1 MSYADNF
8 FAQSRTFDKSIATQ
22 YAFFLIAPC
31 CEQTLHYSQNNLW
44 FYLLWNLYLHFQWT
58 ALFWVENNCIYY
70 DQRQPYHL
78 TTRFPHAPETDQR
91 SKYAM
96 QAEKPSGLECALKKK
111 LKKTYMQRTLCQVFP
126 AEGKLPVG
134 GFAARKILP
143 CKLCDNCGR
152 SVCNHLILSGYI
164 LCYLVLTEAPW
175 TSSQGWK
182 RHTSN
187 SWKQSTWSSWAI
199 W

>member
-1 MSYADNF
+1 MINGKHTIWPQDF
-8 FAQSRTFDKSIATQ
+8 RMLLK
-22 YAFFLIAPC
+22 
-31 CEQTLHYSQNNLW
+31 QTNDQNMQCKLRSQVGWSVLW
-44 FYLLWNLYLHFQWT
+44 
-58 ALFWVENNCIYY
+58 
-70 DQRQPYHL
+70 
-78 TTRFPHAPETDQR
+78 
-91 SKYAM
+91 
-96 QAEKPSGLECALKKK
+96 KKTE
-111 LKKTYMQRTLCQVFP
+111 KTYMQRTLCQVFP

-152 SVCNHLILSGYI
+152 SVCIHVILSGYI

-187 SWKQSTWSSWAI
+187 SWKNGLAGLNGKRMDRNLSLFRPLGQI
-199 W
+199 YQ

>member
-1 MSYADNF
+1 MNSVILGRK
-8 FAQSRTFDKSIATQ
+8 Q
-22 YAFFLIAPC
+22 
-31 CEQTLHYSQNNLW
+31 LH
-44 FYLLWNLYLHFQWT
+44 LLWST
-58 ALFWVENNCIYY
+58 ATIPFDHKISACSWNRPTIKICNASWEAKWVGVCFEK
-70 DQRQPYHL
+70 
-78 TTRFPHAPETDQR
+78 ET
-91 SKYAM
+91 
-96 QAEKPSGLECALKKK
+96 E
-111 LKKTYMQRTLCQVFP
+111 KKTYMQRTLCQVFP

-164 LCYLVLTEAPW
+164 LCCLVLTEAPW

-187 SWKQSTWSSWAI
+187 SWKQSTWSSGLYGKRMERNLSLFRSLGQI
-199 W
+199 YQ